1 METERGCVGVESG
14 RPLHKMAVGAVGR
27 LGWSGEVGIA
37 DTFLRRL
44 FGMARA
50 GSWVWK
56 NGIPPDVMVF
66 GSCRAVHTVGMRGNL
81 DIAFVDGEGIPLR
94 VEKSVGS
101 GRFLFCR
108 NAFAVVE
115 RLSDGDET
123 QKDAERENV

>member
-1 METERGCVGVESG
+1 MEAGRSGVGVESG
-14 RPLHKMAVGAVGR
+14 RSLRKMAVGAVGR

-44 FGMARA
+44 LGMARM

-56 NGIPPDVMVF
+56 NHISPDVVVF
-66 GSCRAVHTVGMRGNL
+66 GSCRAVHTVGMRRNL
-81 DIAFVDGEGIPLR
+81 DIAFVDDEGIPLR
-94 VEKSVGS
+94 VEKSVGP

-115 RLSDGDET
+115 RLSDGSET
-123 QKDAERENV
+123 QKGAER